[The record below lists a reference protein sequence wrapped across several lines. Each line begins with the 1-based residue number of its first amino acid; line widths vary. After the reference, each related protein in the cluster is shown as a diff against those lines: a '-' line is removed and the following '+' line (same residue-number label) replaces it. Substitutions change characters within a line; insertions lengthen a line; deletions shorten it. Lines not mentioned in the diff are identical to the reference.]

1 MLATVACGHEL
12 TGSPF
17 RFLHIVSRTR
27 LGQTV
32 LYSVDEQ
39 ETEKNNPQNVTFTL
53 LNFKNNG

>member
-17 RFLHIVSRTR
+17 RFLHIVSRTP

-32 LYSVDEQ
+32 LYSADEHG
-39 ETEKNNPQNVTFTL
+39 TEKNDPQNVTFTL
-53 LNFKNNG
+53 RNFKNNG